1 MYLPLQ
7 REALDAEA
15 LEEDTVR
22 AEKEASLVGDGRE
35 DRRRSLMGAGPLL
48 GQLHFLPSVEA
59 NGVNVSTSVLSSE
72 ATKSIVFCSHR
83 KRCGRLTMR
92 GCCGCKGTNWLRGV
106 RCGGWWGFTDGA
118 GCNTKCSLEI
128 RGGKA

>member
-1 MYLPLQ
+1 MSAAHLPLQ

-22 AEKEASLVGDGRE
+22 AEKEAALVGDERE

-59 NGVNVSTSVLSSE
+59 NGVNVS
-72 ATKSIVFCSHR
+72 KSYCYCQTCR
-83 KRCGRLTMR
+83 MQENDRPK
-92 GCCGCKGTNWLRGV
+92 
-106 RCGGWWGFTDGA
+106 
-118 GCNTKCSLEI
+118 
-128 RGGKA
+128 